1 MMPLSV
7 SERMNTENM
16 SRLENETMKRKL
28 ICLSLLSLLFV
39 GCGRESDTENK
50 TENKTEEKTFEV
62 TDMIGRKNSISL
74 EDAKRVVCI
83 GAGALRLYSYIGD
96 QENLVAVE
104 DIERSVGS
112 NVFES
117 VSRPYYDINK
127 EFYKTL
133 PSCGKGGPQAQQA
146 EAEKILS
153 VAPSLIISE
162 YGDVSKADALQEQ
175 VGVPVVVVSYGKKSV
190 FDDNVKHSF
199 TLLGKVLGKEERA
212 RNLNNYIA
220 SAEQELASK
229 AKSVKGEDKKS
240 IYIGC
245 LGNWGTQDIYSTS
258 SSFPLFEVSSIK
270 NAVTSDVTVNNGK
283 LEEEAFLSLNPDRIV
298 LDSAGLA
305 RFKTTYET
313 DPSKFDE
320 LKAFQ
325 EGEIYLEMPF
335 NAYYTNLEI
344 ALMDS
349 YFLASVAYPEVY
361 QDFDLQGKY
370 NEIGEAFLSKDCYTY
385 VKAAPMSY
393 GGFQKISNIKEF
405 LKNV

>member
-1 MMPLSV
+1 
-7 SERMNTENM
+7 
-16 SRLENETMKRKL
+16 MKRKL
-28 ICLSLLSLLFV
+28 LNVALLSLLLV
-39 GCGRESDTENK
+39 GCSDQTETGSETQAK
-50 TENKTEEKTFEV
+50 TIEV
-62 TDMIGRKNSISL
+62 TDMIGRKNTISL
-74 EDAKRVVCI
+74 EASKRVVCI
-83 GAGALRLYSYIGD
+83 GAGALRLYSYLGD
-96 QENLVAVE
+96 KENLVAVE

-112 NVFES
+112 NVFEK

-127 EFYKTL
+127 EYYKTL

-190 FDDNVKHSF
+190 FDDNVKNSL
-199 TLLGKVLGKEERA
+199 TLLGQVLGKEEKATR
-212 RNLNNYIA
+212 LNAYIQDSETELKGKA
-220 SAEQELASK
+220 QGVAE
-229 AKSVKGEDKKS
+229 EDKKS

-270 NAVTSDVTVNNGK
+270 NAVTSSVTVNNGK
-283 LEEEAFLSLNPDRIV
+283 LEEESFLSLNPDRIV

-305 RFKTTYET
+305 RFKTTYES
-313 DPSKFDE
+313 DSSKFDE
-320 LKAFQ
+320 LKAFKD
-325 EGEIYLEMPF
+325 GEVYLEMPF

-361 QDFDLQGKY
+361 KDFNLEQKY
-370 NEIGEAFLSKDCYTY
+370 TEIGEAFLGADCYTY
-385 VKAAPMSY
+385 VKQAPMSY
-393 GGFQKISNIKEF
+393 GGFQKIGNVKEF
-405 LKNV
+405 LANV

>member
-1 MMPLSV
+1 
-7 SERMNTENM
+7 
-16 SRLENETMKRKL
+16 MKRKL
-28 ICLSLLSLLFV
+28 LNVVLLSLLLV
-39 GCGRESDTENK
+39 GCSDQTETGSETQAK
-50 TENKTEEKTFEV
+50 TIEV
-62 TDMIGRKNSISL
+62 TDMIGRKNTISL
-74 EDAKRVVCI
+74 EASKRVVCI
-83 GAGALRLYSYIGD
+83 GAGALRLYSYLGD
-96 QENLVAVE
+96 KENLVAVE

-112 NVFES
+112 NVFEK

-127 EFYKTL
+127 EYYKTL

-190 FDDNVKHSF
+190 FDDNVKNSL
-199 TLLGKVLGKEERA
+199 TLLGQVLGKEEKATR
-212 RNLNNYIA
+212 LNAYIQDSETELKGKA
-220 SAEQELASK
+220 QGVAE
-229 AKSVKGEDKKS
+229 EDKKS

-270 NAVTSDVTVNNGK
+270 NAVTSSVTVNNGK

-305 RFKTTYET
+305 RFKTTYES
-313 DPSKFDE
+313 DSSKFDE
-320 LKAFQ
+320 LKAFKD
-325 EGEIYLEMPF
+325 GEVYLEMPF

-361 QDFDLQGKY
+361 KDFNLEQKY
-370 NEIGEAFLSKDCYTY
+370 TEIGEAFLGADCYTY
-385 VKAAPMSY
+385 VKQAPMSY
-393 GGFQKISNIKEF
+393 GGFQKIGNVKEF
-405 LKNV
+405 LTNV